1 MPKLFS
7 KKNKKFLKQIQ
18 RSEKELN
25 QFLVDNWEFVFPN
38 LTLIKGEFRL
48 NGEVRSGGTSGRIDI
63 LAFNPRVKKIVVFEL
78 KNDFDKNV
86 NQQASDY
93 KDFIEDNF
101 SDIYLRATQEYGINL
116 PKYNEIKTNS
126 IDVVIIAKKFTQTH
140 INGAKKSS
148 NITLIK
154 YFWFEDNLVLIDY
167 INNDPDD
174 LIEKENTEKIRR
186 IKNII
191 QNKTEMADIEAF
203 FFKKEV
209 AKGFFGIFINL
220 LNQIGEPII
229 EIQQTKIKIIFNN
242 ETFSVIPY
250 GGKTGRKSFLQ
261 INTNI
266 DVSSVPGLLFEDR
279 VRPGQKKKGSLGVER
294 YEVFIQDE
302 NQMKDFIK
310 FIKQKFSSNS

>member
-7 KKNKKFLKQIQ
+7 TKNKKFLKQIQ
-18 RSEKELN
+18 KDEKELN
-25 QFLVDNWEFVFPN
+25 QFLVENWKFVFPN
-38 LTLIKGEFRL
+38 LIFVKNEFQL
-48 NGEVRSGGTSGRIDI
+48 EGEVRSRGTAGRIDI
-63 LAFNPRVKKIVVFEL
+63 LAFNPKTRRFVIFEL

-101 SDIYLRATQEYGINL
+101 SDIYLQTTQKYGINL
-116 PKYNEIKTNS
+116 PRYNEIDAS
-126 IDVVIIAKKFTQTH
+126 RIEMVIIAKKFTQIH
-140 INGAKKSS
+140 INGARKSS

-154 YFWFEDNLVLIDY
+154 YFWFEDDLFLIDY

-191 QNKTEMADIEAF
+191 QNKTEIADIEAF
-203 FFKKEV
+203 FFKKDR

-229 EIQQTKIKIIFNN
+229 KIQQTKIKIIFNN

-266 DVSSVPGLLFEDR
+266 NISSIPGLLFEDR
-279 VRPGQKKKGSLGVER
+279 IRPGQKKKGSLGTER
-294 YEVFIQDE
+294 YEIFIQNE
-302 NQMKDFIK
+302 NQMENFIE
-310 FIKQKFSSNS
+310 FIKQKFSNS